1 MRRFLIF
8 ILSLLVLLAAA
19 FALIKF
25 NIIPNPLVNN
35 PLINPIEVKEVSFL
49 EAVRTNDLVAISEQ
63 LAKGVDVN
71 KSDESGKTALM
82 YAAIANNFDL
92 MKTLIAAGADIN
104 AQDNKAWS
112 VLMYAAKNST
122 NTTPILYLLNLAVDP
137 TVLSFDNE
145 SVLDVASS
153 SVRNSALGLRMAE
166 LIENPPFDREWPSAY
181 VVPVEGATVSSRSTH
196 LPGARRAYRNGI
208 HEGFDFYSG
217 VVSVEI
223 VYGTPIH
230 AVANG
235 KVIRADHD
243 YIEMTEEEYDGIIDT
258 AKSSLSTPGDILDKL
273 RGRQVWIEHPGGF
286 VSRYAHLSAIPEN
299 VVEGATVIQGS
310 KIGETG
316 NSGTLEAA
324 QNTQDDPHPHV
335 EIWQGS
341 RNYLGDGLEPEQIY
355 RLARQVFGEDAVSAL
370 NK

>member
-1 MRRFLIF
+1 MRKFLLF
-8 ILSLLVLLAAA
+8 ILFLLLLAALA
-19 FALIKF
+19 FGLVKY

-35 PLINPIEVKEVSFL
+35 PIFNPIEVEEISLL

-63 LAKGVDVN
+63 LAKGVNINEV
-71 KSDESGKTALM
+71 DETGKTALM
-82 YAAIANNFDL
+82 YAAIANNFEL

-104 AQDNKAWS
+104 AQDSEAWS
-112 VLMYAAKNST
+112 VLMHAAKNST
-122 NTTPILYLLNLAVDP
+122 DTAPILYLLNSAADP
-137 TVLSFDNE
+137 TVLSFENE

-153 SVRNSALGLRMAE
+153 VVRNSALGLRLE
-166 LIENPPFDREWPSAY
+166 QLINNPPFDRNWPSAY

-235 KVIRADHD
+235 KVIRADHA
-243 YIEMTEEEYDGIIDT
+243 YIEMSEEEYDSIIDV
-258 AKSSLSTPGDILDKL
+258 AKSSLSTPNDILDKL
-273 RGRQVWIEHPGGF
+273 RGRQVWIEHAGGF
-286 VSRYAHLSAIPEN
+286 ISRYAHLSAIPDN
-299 VVEGATVIQGS
+299 VTEGVIVIQGS

-316 NSGTLEAA
+316 NSGTLEAV

-335 EIWQGS
+335 EIWHNN
-341 RNYLGDGLEPEQIY
+341 RYLGDGLEPEQIY
-355 RLARQVFGEDAVSAL
+355 KLARQVFGEDAVSAV